1 MFSLFEAGIGTS
13 VETGYDWTQT
23 SSETMSEEESFQ
35 VVAVAPPG
43 RTLYI
48 DQVIHS
54 MDYKGH
60 FLALHEFKGKFG
72 DSLDIFW
79 DIDTAIGSC
88 RLKMNSAK
96 I

>member
-1 MFSLFEAGIGTS
+1 MFSLFEAAIGTS

-48 DQVIHS
+48 DQVIHI
-54 MDYKGH
+54 K
-60 FLALHEFKGKFG
+60 EGKTHI
-72 DSLDIFW
+72 SLLTNSQLRFSNLPGQVGIF
-79 DIDTAIGSC
+79 DLSI
-88 RLKMNSAK
+88 
-96 I
+96 